1 MKFNERL
8 IEFMNENRYEQKD
21 IVSKCKVNKS
31 TLSQIINDKRS
42 PNIEF
47 LTELSNL
54 SKKSINWWLFGV
66 DEYNNLYSLNELID
80 FFIDKKYIDIDGN
93 MDKTTYDMLNS
104 MLIKEIN
111 VKLDNKYPE
120 RKKRQE

>member
-42 PNIEF
+42 PNIKF

>member
-66 DEYNNLYSLNELID
+66 DEYNNLFSLNELID

>member
-111 VKLDNKYPE
+111 VTLDNKYPE